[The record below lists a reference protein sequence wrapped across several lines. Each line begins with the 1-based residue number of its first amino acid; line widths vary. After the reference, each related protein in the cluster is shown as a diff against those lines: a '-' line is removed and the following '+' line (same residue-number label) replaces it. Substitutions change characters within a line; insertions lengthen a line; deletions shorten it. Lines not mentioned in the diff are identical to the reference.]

1 MHTVVQSRMML
12 ALSGADY
19 LAYFLA
25 SIESLRISIPSIFG
39 TEFAFT
45 TNKNKSEKLS

>member
-1 MHTVVQSRMML
+1 MHVGVQSRMML

-19 LAYFLA
+19 SVFCPAV
-25 SIESLRISIPSIFG
+25 IESLRISTPSIFG

-45 TNKNKSEKLS
+45 KNKNNSEKLS